1 MQVWSFLLPILV
13 VDVLNPVLFAFM
25 VYAAGGARPALVS
38 GAMLAGHTV
47 AYLAAGIVIGVSLE
61 QILAY
66 LAEPKPIDFAIS
78 GLLGCALLWLAL
90 KTRTDKGDRPRESQA
105 ALTPGSAFVSG
116 AIINFVGIPFA
127 VPYFAAISQILK
139 LDATFLQALL
149 ILVAYN
155 LLYALPFAIVPV
167 SVAVMGERSRPLLE
181 KINGVL
187 DRASG
192 FLMPIILLLV
202 AVALIADAVSYFW
215 SGESLF

>member
-1 MQVWSFLLPILV
+1 MQVWSYLLPILV

-66 LAEPKPIDFAIS
+66 LAEPKAIDFAIS

-90 KTRTDKGDRPRESQA
+90 KTRTDKGDRPRESRA

-127 VPYFAAISQILK
+127 LPYFAAVDQLLK
-139 LDATFLQALL
+139 TDLSSFAIVLNLA
-149 ILVAYN
+149 VYN
-155 LLYALPFAIVPV
+155 FLYALPFLLVPILV
-167 SVAVMGERSRPLLE
+167 LVMDERSKNVLAR
-181 KINGVL
+181 INGWLERV
-187 DRASG
+187 SG
-192 FLMPIILLLV
+192 VLMPPLIGGLGLFLV
-202 AVALIADAVSYFW
+202 ADAISYFARGQGLW
-215 SGESLF
+215 